1 MNLILEFTGALIYF
15 VLSIVLSPLFLALN
29 FFLMLITAA
38 RQFNVWYRKALVQ
51 IKRRQYRMP
60 TLEFLSE
67 RKWFTWKIR

>member
-60 TLEFLSE
+60 TLEILSE

>member
-38 RQFNVWYRKALVQ
+38 RQFNVWYRKAMVQ

>member
-60 TLEFLSE
+60 NLEFLSE